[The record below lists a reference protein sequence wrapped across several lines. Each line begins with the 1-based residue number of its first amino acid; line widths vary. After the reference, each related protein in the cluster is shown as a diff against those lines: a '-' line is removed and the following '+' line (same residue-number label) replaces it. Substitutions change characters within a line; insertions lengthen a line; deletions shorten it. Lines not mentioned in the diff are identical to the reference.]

1 MNRYIV
7 FFTLSIV
14 FLLLSSCGNK
24 EKNDVSSERPD
35 VSGQTETSFA
45 LKSEKGLP
53 MVVDFSA
60 SWCGPCHMLKPVFE
74 EVEKK
79 YAGRIDFM
87 TIDID
92 SFPDLAEKYG
102 IQAVPTIVFI
112 NATGE
117 EKDRS
122 VGFVDKIEIEK
133 RIEKLQ

>member
-1 MNRYIV
+1 MNRYIA

-24 EKNDVSSERPD
+24 GKNDLPSESSD

-53 MVVDFSA
+53 LVVDFSA

-74 EVEKK
+74 EVKKK
-79 YAGRIDFM
+79 YAGKIEFM
-87 TIDID
+87 TVDID
-92 SFPDLAEKYG
+92 SFPDLAGQYG

-112 NATGE
+112 NATGKE
-117 EKDRS
+117 EDRS
-122 VGFVDKIEIEK
+122 VGYVDKIEIEK